1 MLAIRFFFASALL
14 WLAIWPVPHAAA
26 YTLYGFE
33 DEYGIVSLSETKLD
47 ERYVL
52 VFEGDARPKLG
63 FDAIKKLIR
72 KKGGAPVARNEAWFK
87 ENVLRGSRRL
97 WAGGGGGGVQARD
110 PATVDREIMASIK
123 SASAKH
129 RLDPSLIYAVI
140 EQESNFE
147 PLAVSH
153 KGAQGIM
160 QLTPDAQR
168 FFGLADPFTAAK
180 NIEAGARYLRY
191 LLDKFPSTAL
201 ALAAYNAGPAAVERY
216 RDIPPFPETQ
226 AYVARVLQRFAQLK
240 NL

>member
-1 MLAIRFFFASALL
+1 MPVSRALVFILL
-14 WLAIWPVPHAAA
+14 WLALCGAPEAFG
-26 YTLYGFE
+26 YSLYGYE
-33 DEYGIVSLSETKLD
+33 DEYGIVHLSETRLD
-47 ERYVL
+47 DNYVL
-52 VFEGDARPKLG
+52 VFEGDVRPKLG

-72 KKGGAPVARNEAWFK
+72 KKGGAPVARNDAWFK

-97 WAGGGGGGVQARD
+97 WAGGGGGVPARD

-123 SASAKH
+123 RASVKH

-168 FFGLADPFTAAK
+168 FFGLSDPFAAAK
-180 NIEAGARYLRY
+180 NIEAGAKYLRY

-216 RDIPPFPETQ
+216 GDIPPFPETQ
-226 AYVARVLQRFAQLK
+226 TYVARVLQRYAQLK